1 MSYYEQRRRFLED
14 IQSLVENNSGKEIPL
29 AALERKYGLKYGF
42 SKGAVVRGLQMY
54 SDLDKVSIVDEV
66 VKIK

>member
-1 MSYYEQRRRFLED
+1 MSYYADRRRFLED
-14 IQSLVENNSGKEIPL
+14 IQTLVENNSGKEIPL

-42 SKGAVVRGLQMY
+42 SKAALVKGLQMY
-54 SDLDKVSIVDEV
+54 SDLDKVTIVDEV